1 MDFTYDDEQ
10 QALREAVRG
19 LLASAYADHDARRT
33 TVASD
38 DGFDRAL
45 WGRLAEMG
53 ILGLPFSE
61 ADGGVGAGPVEIGIV
76 CQELGRVLAPEP
88 YLACVVHAGGLV
100 AAVGSPEQKADLLG
114 RLSSG
119 EVLLAAADTSPGSR
133 WSSHADGVRASVSGE
148 PSTGSGQRAWTLD
161 GVADPVMGGGAADIL
176 VVTAALPDGHGTG
189 VFLVDASA
197 AGVTAYAAA
206 DLTRAASVRFD
217 GSAAT
222 PLGQPG
228 RDLSASIAT
237 ISDLTRIMGANQS
250 LGVMQSQVRAT
261 TDYLKSRKQF
271 GVTLNTF
278 QALTFRAADM
288 YVELELA
295 HSMVD
300 WATMMIAGGDRE
312 AVADAADRVGLQVSR
327 SGRHVGQEAIQLHGG
342 IGMTAEYAVG
352 VGTAHLEVL
361 DQWLGNGPHHLRRL
375 SERVTD
381 HDLVEALS

>member
-19 LLASAYADHDARRT
+19 LLATTYADHERRRRT
-33 TVASD
+33 VAEEP
-38 DGFDRAL
+38 GFDRAL

-53 ILGLPFSE
+53 VLGLPFSE

-88 YLACVVHAGGLV
+88 YLASVVHAGGLV
-100 AAVGSPEQKADLLG
+100 AAVGTPEQKADLLG
-114 RLSSG
+114 RLSAG
-119 EVLLAAADTSPGSR
+119 EVVLAAADTSPGGRWASR
-133 WSSHADGVRASVSGE
+133 ADGVRASVDGD
-148 PSTGSGQRAWTLD
+148 TWTLD
-161 GVADPVMGGGAADIL
+161 GVADPVVGGESADVL
-176 VVTAALPDGHGTG
+176 VVTAALPADGGTG

-197 AGVTAYAAA
+197 AAVSGYAAP

-217 GSAAT
+217 GTAAT
-222 PLGQPG
+222 PLGEPG
-228 RDLSASIAT
+228 RDLAASIAT
-237 ISDLTRIMGANQS
+237 ISDLTRIMGANQA

-261 TDYLKSRKQF
+261 TEYLTSRKQF

-288 YVELELA
+288 YVSLQLA
-295 HSMVD
+295 ESMVD
-300 WATMMIAGGDRE
+300 WATMTIAGGDPD

-327 SGRHVGQEAIQLHGG
+327 AGRHIGQEAIQLHGG

-361 DQWLGNGPHHLRRL
+361 DQWLGNAPHHLGRL
-375 SERVTD
+375 AARVTD
-381 HDLVEALS
+381 HDLVEAL

>member
-19 LLASAYADHDARRT
+19 LLATTYADHEARRR
-33 TVASD
+33 TVATD
-38 DGFDRAL
+38 DGFDRVL
-45 WGRLAEMG
+45 WGRLAGMG

-88 YLACVVHAGGLV
+88 YLASIVHAGGLV
-100 AAVGSPEQKADLLG
+100 AAVGSAEQKADLLG
-114 RLSSG
+114 RLSAG
-119 EVLLAAADTSPGSR
+119 EIVLAAADTSPGDRWASR
-133 WSSHADGVRASVSGE
+133 ADGVRASLSGD
-148 PSTGSGQRAWTLD
+148 AWTLD
-161 GVADPVMGGGAADIL
+161 GVADPVLAGDVADHL
-176 VVTAALPDGHGTG
+176 VVTAALPDGAGTG
-189 VFLVDASA
+189 VFLVAADAVSRT
-197 AGVTAYAAA
+197 GYTTA
-206 DLTRAASVRFD
+206 DLTRAASVTFD

-222 PLGQPG
+222 PLGEPA
-228 RDLSASIAT
+228 RDLAPSIAT
-237 ISDLTRIMGANQS
+237 ISDLTRIMGANQA

-288 YVELELA
+288 YVSLELT

-300 WATMMIAGGDRE
+300 WATMTITVGDPD

-327 SGRHVGQEAIQLHGG
+327 AGRHIGQEAIQLHGG

-352 VGTAHLEVL
+352 VGTAHLTVL
-361 DQWLGNGPHHLRRL
+361 DQWLGNAGHHLTRL
-375 SERVTD
+375 SGRVTD
-381 HDLVEALS
+381 HDLVEAL

>member
-19 LLASAYADHDARRT
+19 LLAATYAEHEARRR
-33 TVASD
+33 TVAEPP
-38 DGFDRAL
+38 GHDRAL

-88 YLACVVHAGGLV
+88 YLAGVVHAGGLV
-100 AAVGSPEQKADLLG
+100 AAVGTAEQKADLLG
-114 RLSSG
+114 GLSSG
-119 EVLLAAADTSPGSR
+119 EILLAAADTSAGGR
-133 WSSHADGVRASVSGE
+133 WSARADGVRAS
-148 PSTGSGQRAWTLD
+148 LD
-161 GVADPVMGGGAADIL
+161 GDSWTVTGGADPVVGGESADL
-176 VVTAALPDGHGTG
+176 FVVTAALPGDEGTG
-189 VFLVDASA
+189 VFVVA
-197 AGVTAYAAA
+197 AEDVTRTGYATA
-206 DLTRAASVRFD
+206 DLTRAASVRFEA
-217 GSAAT
+217 SAAT
-222 PLGQPG
+222 ALGEPG
-228 RDLSASIAT
+228 RDLSPSIAT
-237 ISDLTRIMGANQS
+237 ISDVTRIMGANQA

-261 TDYLKSRKQF
+261 TDYLRSRKQF

-288 YVELELA
+288 YVSLELA

-300 WATMMIAGGDRE
+300 WATMTIAAGDPE

-327 SGRHVGQEAIQLHGG
+327 AGRHIGHEAIQLHGG

-352 VGTAHLEVL
+352 VGTAHLAVL
-361 DQWLGNGPHHLRRL
+361 DQWLGNGAHHLARL
-375 SERVTD
+375 AARVTD
-381 HDLVEALS
+381 HDLVEAL

>member
-19 LLASAYADHDARRT
+19 LLKQTYGDHEARRQA
-33 TVASD
+33 VASD

-53 ILGLPFSE
+53 VLGLPFSE
-61 ADGGVGAGPVEIGIV
+61 DDGGVGAGPVEIGIV

-88 YLACVVHAGGLV
+88 YLASIVHAGGLL
-100 AAVGSPEQKADLLG
+100 AAVGSAEQKADLLG
-114 RLSSG
+114 RVSSG
-119 EVLLAAADTSPGSR
+119 EIVLAAADTSPGGRWASR
-133 WSSHADGVRASVSGE
+133 ADGVRASLDGD
-148 PSTGSGQRAWTLD
+148 AWTLD
-161 GVADPVMGGGAADIL
+161 GVADPVVGGEAADHF
-176 VVTAALPDGHGTG
+176 VVTAALPDDGGTG
-189 VFLVDASA
+189 VFVVAADAVSRT
-197 AGVTAYAAA
+197 GYASA
-206 DLTRAASVRFD
+206 DLTRAASVTFD

-222 PLGQPG
+222 PLGEPG

-237 ISDLTRIMGANQS
+237 ISDLTRIMGANQA

-300 WATMMIAGGDRE
+300 WATMTIAGGDRE
-312 AVADAADRVGLQVSR
+312 VVADAADRVGLAVAR
-327 SGRHVGQEAIQLHGG
+327 AGRHIGQEAIQLHGG

-361 DQWLGNGPHHLRRL
+361 DQWLGNAHHHLTRL
-375 SERVTD
+375 SARVTD
-381 HDLVEALS
+381 HELVEAV

>member
-19 LLASAYADHDARRT
+19 LLATAYADHDARRR
-33 TVASD
+33 TVAD
-38 DGFDRAL
+38 EPGFDRAL

-53 ILGLPFSE
+53 VLGLPFAE
-61 ADGGVGAGPVEIGIV
+61 EHGGVGAGPVEIGIV

-88 YLACVVHAGGLV
+88 YLASVVHAGGLV
-100 AAVGSPEQKADLLG
+100 AALGSPEQKADLLG
-114 RLSSG
+114 RLSAG
-119 EVLLAAADTSPGSR
+119 EVVLAAADTSPGGRWASR
-133 WSSHADGVRASVSGE
+133 ADGVRASVS
-148 PSTGSGQRAWTLD
+148 SDTWTLD
-161 GVADPVMGGGAADIL
+161 GVADPVVAGESADVL
-176 VVTAALPDGHGTG
+176 VVTAALPDEGGTG
-189 VFLVDASA
+189 VFVVDAA
-197 AGVTAYAAA
+197 DVERTGYAAA
-206 DLTRAASVRFD
+206 DLSRAASVRFA

-222 PLGQPG
+222 PLGAPG
-228 RDLSASIAT
+228 RDLAPSIAT

-288 YVELELA
+288 YVSLELA

-300 WATMMIAGGDRE
+300 WATMTIAGGDRE
-312 AVADAADRVGLQVSR
+312 AVAEAADRVGLEVSR
-327 SGRHVGQEAIQLHGG
+327 AGRHIGQEAIQLHGG

-361 DQWLGNGPHHLRRL
+361 DQWLGNAPHHLSRL
-375 SERVTD
+375 AGRVTD
-381 HDLVEALS
+381 HELVEALS

>member
-19 LLASAYADHDARRT
+19 LLATTYADHEARRR
-33 TVASD
+33 TVATD
-38 DGFDRAL
+38 DGFDRVL

-88 YLACVVHAGGLV
+88 YLASIVHAGGLV
-100 AAVGSPEQKADLLG
+100 AAVGSAEQKADLLG
-114 RLSSG
+114 RLSAG
-119 EVLLAAADTSPGSR
+119 EIVLAAADTSPGDRWASR
-133 WSSHADGVRASVSGE
+133 ADGVRASLSGD
-148 PSTGSGQRAWTLD
+148 AWTLD
-161 GVADPVMGGGAADIL
+161 GVADPVLAGDVADHL
-176 VVTAALPDGHGTG
+176 VVTAALPDGAGTG
-189 VFLVDASA
+189 VFLVAADAVSRT
-197 AGVTAYAAA
+197 GYTTA
-206 DLTRAASVRFD
+206 DLTRAASVTFD

-222 PLGQPG
+222 PLGEPA
-228 RDLSASIAT
+228 RDLAPSIAT
-237 ISDLTRIMGANQS
+237 ISDLTRIMGANQA

-261 TDYLKSRKQF
+261 TDYLKSRTQF

-288 YVELELA
+288 YVSLELT

-300 WATMMIAGGDRE
+300 WATMTITAGDPD

-327 SGRHVGQEAIQLHGG
+327 AGRHIGQEAIQLHGG

-352 VGTAHLEVL
+352 VGTAHLTVL
-361 DQWLGNGPHHLRRL
+361 DQWLGNAGHHLTRL
-375 SERVTD
+375 SGRVTD
-381 HDLVEALS
+381 HDLVEAL

>member
-19 LLASAYADHDARRT
+19 LLGTAYADHEARRR
-33 TVASD
+33 TVAQEP
-38 DGFDRAL
+38 GFDRAL

-53 ILGLPFSE
+53 VLGLPFSE

-88 YLACVVHAGGLV
+88 YLAAVVHAGGLV
-100 AAVGSPEQKADLLG
+100 AALGSPAQKADLLG
-114 RLSSG
+114 RLSAG
-119 EVLLAAADTSPGSR
+119 ELVLAVADTSPGGRWTSR
-133 WSSHADGVRASVSGE
+133 ADGVRASVSGD
-148 PSTGSGQRAWTLD
+148 SWTLD
-161 GVADPVMGGGAADIL
+161 GVADPVVAGEAADL
-176 VVTAALPDGHGTG
+176 FVVTAALPDDGGTG
-189 VFLVDASA
+189 VFLVA
-197 AGVTAYAAA
+197 ADDVTRTGYAAA
-206 DLTRAASVRFD
+206 DLTRVASVRFD

-222 PLGQPG
+222 LLGEPG
-228 RDLSASIAT
+228 RDLTESVAT
-237 ISDLTRIMGANQS
+237 ISDLTRIMGANQA

-261 TDYLKSRKQF
+261 TDYLRSRKQF

-300 WATMMIAGGDRE
+300 WATMTITSGDRDL
-312 AVADAADRVGLQVSR
+312 VADAADRVGLQVAR
-327 SGRHVGQEAIQLHGG
+327 AGRHIGQEAIQLHGG

-361 DQWLGNGPHHLRRL
+361 DQWLGNAHHHLTRL
-375 SERVTD
+375 SGRVTD
-381 HDLVEALS
+381 HELVEAI

>member
-19 LLASAYADHDARRT
+19 LLATAYADHEARRR
-33 TVASD
+33 TVAD
-38 DGFDRAL
+38 EPGFDRAL

-53 ILGLPFSE
+53 VLGLPFSE
-61 ADGGVGAGPVEIGIV
+61 DHGGVGAGPVEIGIV

-88 YLACVVHAGGLV
+88 YLASVVHAGGLV
-100 AAVGSPEQKADLLG
+100 AALGSPEQKADLLG
-114 RLSSG
+114 RLSAG
-119 EVLLAAADTSPGSR
+119 EIVLAAADTSPGGRWASR
-133 WSSHADGVRASVSGE
+133 ADGVRASVSGD
-148 PSTGSGQRAWTLD
+148 TWTLD
-161 GVADPVMGGGAADIL
+161 GVADPVVAGGAADHL
-176 VVTAALPDGHGTG
+176 VVTAALPDGDGTG
-189 VFLVDASA
+189 VFVVAADA
-197 AGVTAYAAA
+197 VERTTYAAA
-206 DLTRAASVRFD
+206 DLTHAASVRFD

-222 PLGQPG
+222 PLGEAG
-228 RDLSASIAT
+228 RDLSPSVAT

-278 QALTFRAADM
+278 QALNFRAADM
-288 YVELELA
+288 YVSLELA

-300 WATMMIAGGDRE
+300 WATMTIAGGDRD
-312 AVADAADRVGLQVSR
+312 AVADAADRVGLQITR
-327 SGRHVGQEAIQLHGG
+327 AGRHIGQEAIQLHGG

-361 DQWLGNGPHHLRRL
+361 DQWLGNGPHHLARL
-375 SERVTD
+375 SARVTD
-381 HDLVEALS
+381 HELVEALS

>member
-1 MDFTYDDEQ
+1 VDFTYDDEQ

-19 LLASAYADHDARRT
+19 LLASAYADHEARRR

-88 YLACVVHAGGLV
+88 YLSCVVHAGGLV

-114 RLSSG
+114 RLSAG
-119 EVLLAAADTSPGSR
+119 EVVLAAADTSPGGRWASR
-133 WSSHADGVRASVSGE
+133 ADGVRASVDGD
-148 PSTGSGQRAWTLD
+148 AWTLD
-161 GVADPVMGGGAADIL
+161 GAADPVVGGASADVL
-176 VVTAALPDGHGTG
+176 VVTAALPDGDGTGTG

-197 AGVTAYAAA
+197 ATVTAYAAA
-206 DLTRAASVRFD
+206 DLTRAASVRLER
-217 GSAAT
+217 SAAT
-222 PLGQPG
+222 PLGAPG

-237 ISDLTRIMGANQS
+237 ISDLTRIMGANQA

-300 WATMMIAGGDRE
+300 WATMTIGSGDRG

-327 SGRHVGQEAIQLHGG
+327 SGRHIGQEAIQLHGG

-361 DQWLGNGPHHLRRL
+361 DQWLGNGPHHLGRL
-375 SERVTD
+375 ASRVTD
-381 HDLVEALS
+381 HQLVEAL

>member
-19 LLASAYADHDARRT
+19 LLAKAYGDHEARRRT
-33 TVASD
+33 AASD

-53 ILGLPFSE
+53 VLGLPFSE
-61 ADGGVGAGPVEIGIV
+61 DHGGVGAGPVEIGIV

-100 AAVGSPEQKADLLG
+100 AALGSDEQKADLLG
-114 RLSSG
+114 RLSAG
-119 EVLLAAADTSPGSR
+119 ELVLAAADTSPGGRWASR
-133 WSSHADGVRASVSGE
+133 ADGVQASLDGD
-148 PSTGSGQRAWTLD
+148 TWTLS
-161 GVADPVMGGGAADIL
+161 GVADPVVGGESADVF
-176 VVTAALPDGHGTG
+176 VVTASLPDGDGTG
-189 VFLVDASA
+189 VFVVASDDVERT
-197 AGVTAYAAA
+197 GYAAA

-222 PLGQPG
+222 PLGEPG

-237 ISDLTRIMGANQS
+237 ISDLTRIMGANQA

-288 YVELELA
+288 YVQLELA

-300 WATMMIAGGDRE
+300 WATMTIAGGDPE
-312 AVADAADRVGLQVSR
+312 VVADAADRVGLTIAQA
-327 SGRHVGQEAIQLHGG
+327 GRHIGQEAIQLHGG

-352 VGTAHLEVL
+352 VGSAHLEVL

-375 SERVTD
+375 AERVTD
-381 HDLVEALS
+381 HELVDAL

>member
-19 LLASAYADHDARRT
+19 LLKGTYGDHEARRQA
-33 TVASD
+33 VASD

-88 YLACVVHAGGLV
+88 FLACVVHAGGLV
-100 AAVGSPEQKADLLG
+100 AALGSAEQKADLLG

-119 EVLLAAADTSPGSR
+119 ELVLAAADTSPGGRWASR
-133 WSSHADGVRASVSGE
+133 ADGVRASVSD
-148 PSTGSGQRAWTLD
+148 GSWTLD
-161 GVADPVMGGGAADIL
+161 GVADPVVGGEAADVL
-176 VVTAALPDGHGTG
+176 VVTAALPDEGGTG
-189 VFLVDASA
+189 VFVVA
-197 AGVTAYAAA
+197 ADDVERTGFAAA

-222 PLGQPG
+222 PLGEPG
-228 RDLSASIAT
+228 RDAGPSIAT
-237 ISDLTRIMGANQS
+237 ISDLTRIMGANQA

-300 WATMMIAGGDRE
+300 WATMTIAGGDTDV
-312 AVADAADRVGLQVSR
+312 VADAADRVGLQVAR
-327 SGRHVGQEAIQLHGG
+327 SGRHIGQEAIQLHGG

-381 HDLVEALS
+381 HELVEAL

>member
-19 LLASAYADHDARRT
+19 LLATTYADHDSRRRT
-33 TVASD
+33 VAEEP
-38 DGFDRAL
+38 GFDRAL

-61 ADGGVGAGPVEIGIV
+61 DHGGVGAGPVEIGIV

-88 YLACVVHAGGLV
+88 YLASVVHAGGLV
-100 AAVGSPEQKADLLG
+100 AALGSPEQKADLLG
-114 RLSSG
+114 RLSAG
-119 EVLLAAADTSPGSR
+119 EIVLAAADTSPGGR
-133 WSSHADGVRASVSGE
+133 WTSGTDGVRASVSG
-148 PSTGSGQRAWTLD
+148 GAWTLD
-161 GVADPVMGGGAADIL
+161 GVADPVVGGESADHL
-176 VVTAALPDGHGTG
+176 VVTAALPDGGGTG
-189 VFLVDASA
+189 VFVVA
-197 AGVTAYAAA
+197 AGDVERTGYAAA
-206 DLTRAASVRFD
+206 DLTRAASARFD
-217 GSAAT
+217 RAAAV
-222 PLGQPG
+222 PLGEPG
-228 RDLSASIAT
+228 RDLAPSIAT
-237 ISDLTRIMGANQS
+237 ISDLTRIMGANQA

-288 YVELELA
+288 YVSLELA

-300 WATMMIAGGDRE
+300 WATMTIGGGDRV
-312 AVADAADRVGLQVSR
+312 AVADAADRVGLQIAR
-327 SGRHVGQEAIQLHGG
+327 AGRHIGQEAIQLHGG

-361 DQWLGNGPHHLRRL
+361 DQWLGNGHHHLSRL
-375 SERVTD
+375 SGRVTD